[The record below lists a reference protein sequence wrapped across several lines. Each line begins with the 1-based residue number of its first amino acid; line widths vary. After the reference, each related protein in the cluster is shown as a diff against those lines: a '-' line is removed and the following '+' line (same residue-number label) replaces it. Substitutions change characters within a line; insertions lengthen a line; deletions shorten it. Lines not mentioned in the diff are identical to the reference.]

1 MLAKLYSTILL
12 ILLLLLTFA
21 YWSARRTYRRVAD
34 HKRVR
39 LIASRRAMKMQV
51 SRSG

>member
-34 HKRVR
+34 HKRMR
-39 LIASRRAMKMQV
+39 LIAMHRANKMQLGK
-51 SRSG
+51 SG